1 MEALKTEEGTV
12 QEKNTTSEPPNG
24 DVKSSDQLNESHSAV
39 VAAHYNSLEEKGLTE
54 RSKSRI
60 VHLRNFN
67 NWIKS
72 MLINEYMALI
82 KEGRS
87 VGRPIHVLDMCC
99 GKGGDLLK
107 WRSADIGHLICA
119 DIAGTS
125 VDQCKSRYED
135 MRQRQRRERH
145 YHQGFTAEFI
155 VADCTKVR
163 LRERYKDVTLQLD
176 LVSCQFSFHYC
187 FESLPQAECM
197 LRNAAECLR
206 PGGYF
211 IGTMPDAND
220 IVARYRAAGSP
231 SFGNP
236 VYKIEL
242 EKEDQP
248 FPLFGAKYGF
258 TLVDVVNCP
267 EFLVHLPTLERL
279 ARKYGLELVSKSKFE
294 EYYEKNKEKGRGLL
308 GKMQAFESYPPFEG
322 NSLNGEEDEYTHA
335 KDFMEKNKCDRI
347 GTLSKPEWEA
357 ASLYMVFAFRKM
369 KPITMDREG
378 RPVYEQQNADQ
389 PSDKK
394 ETPHK
399 RSAEV
404 VHSTEDPSPKKL
416 EGDSTT

>member
-1 MEALKTEEGTV
+1 MDTLKTEENNTL
-12 QEKNTTSEPPNG
+12 EKITTTEPMNG
-24 DVKSSDQLNESHSAV
+24 EVKTPEAPNESNSAV
-39 VAAHYNSLEEKGLTE
+39 VAAHYNALEEKGLTE
-54 RSKSRI
+54 RNKSRI
-60 VHLRNFN
+60 VYLRNFN

-82 KEGRS
+82 KESRA
-87 VGRPIHVLDMCC
+87 VGLPIRVLDMCC

-107 WRSADIGHLICA
+107 WRNADIGHLVCA

-125 VDQCKSRYED
+125 VDQCRSRYED
-135 MRQRQRRERH
+135 MRQRQRRDRH
-145 YHQGFTAEFI
+145 HHQGFTAEFI

-220 IVARYRAAGSP
+220 IVARYKAANSK

-242 EKEDQP
+242 ESEDQP

-258 TLVDVVNCP
+258 SLVDVVNCP

-279 ARKYGLELVSKSKFE
+279 ARKHGLELVSKSKFK
-294 EYYEKNKEKGRGLL
+294 EYFEVHKEKGRGLL
-308 GKMQAFESYPPFEG
+308 GKMQAFETYPSFEG
-322 NSLNGEEDEYTHA
+322 NPLNGEEDEYTHA
-335 KDFMEKNKCDRI
+335 KEFIEKEKCERV

-369 KPITMDREG
+369 KAVTMDREG
-378 RPVYEQQNADQ
+378 RPVYEQQSQDQ
-389 PSDKK
+389 PSEKK
-394 ETPHK
+394 ETSHK
-399 RSAEV
+399 WQAEELL
-404 VHSTEDPSPKKL
+404 SREDASPKMLK
-416 EGDSTT
+416 GDSTT

>member
-1 MEALKTEEGTV
+1 MIL
-12 QEKNTTSEPPNG
+12 
-24 DVKSSDQLNESHSAV
+24 
-39 VAAHYNSLEEKGLTE
+39 
-54 RSKSRI
+54 
-60 VHLRNFN
+60 
-67 NWIKS
+67 
-72 MLINEYMALI
+72 
-82 KEGRS
+82 
-87 VGRPIHVLDMCC
+87 
-99 GKGGDLLK
+99 
-107 WRSADIGHLICA
+107 
-119 DIAGTS
+119 
-125 VDQCKSRYED
+125 
-135 MRQRQRRERH
+135 
-145 YHQGFTAEFI
+145 
-155 VADCTKVR
+155 VR